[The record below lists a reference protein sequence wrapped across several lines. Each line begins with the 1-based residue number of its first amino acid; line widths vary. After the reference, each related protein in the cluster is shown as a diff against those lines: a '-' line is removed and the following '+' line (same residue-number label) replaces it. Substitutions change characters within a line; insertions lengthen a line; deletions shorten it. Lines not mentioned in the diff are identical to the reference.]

1 MVAPVGDHQSAQD
14 FDLARA
20 DPVRSVKVLTTGTVE
35 IHPQQVVGSMLPSYA
50 WIAGSRRWLPPRPIN
65 AYLIEHELGLVLFD
79 TGQDLASVTDPTYF
93 PGGVTG
99 WLYHRLARFHMRQAD
114 ALSAR
119 LAEAGYR
126 PSDVD
131 VAILSHLHE
140 DHIGGVGQLPTAQFL
155 VSETEWRSMFRPAP
169 ELRGILRRHI
179 DRPGLRVKALRFEP
193 MADMSL
199 APAGEAFDVMG
210 DGSLVLI
217 PTPGHTAGSMSLLVR
232 RLATPSLLLVGD
244 LTYELEVL
252 EAGRVPGI
260 GNRAS
265 LLSTTA
271 RVLALRERH
280 PGLVIL
286 PAHDPGAAARLRQAS
301 PQPHDS
307 PPARAAVG

>member
-1 MVAPVGDHQSAQD
+1 MITPFGDRRPANV
-14 FDLARA
+14 LGPTRA
-20 DPVRSVKVLTTGTVE
+20 DPVRSVNVLTTGTVE
-35 IHPQQVVGSMLPSYA
+35 IHPQQVVGSLLPSYA
-50 WIAGSRRWLPPRPIN
+50 WIAGSQRWLPPRPIN

-79 TGQDLASVTDPTYF
+79 TGQDLASVTDPAYF

-99 WLYHRLARFHMRQAD
+99 WLYGRLARFQLRPAD
-114 ALSAR
+114 ALPAR
-119 LAEAGYR
+119 LAEAGHQ

-131 VAILSHLHE
+131 LAILSHLHE
-140 DHIGGVGQLPTAQFL
+140 DHIGGVGQLPRAQFL

-179 DRPGLRVKALRFEP
+179 DRPGLPLKTLRFEP
-193 MADMSL
+193 IADPAL
-199 APAGEAFDVMG
+199 APAGGAFDVMG

-232 RLATPSLLLVGD
+232 RVATPPLLLVGD

-260 GNRAS
+260 GDRTS
-265 LLSTTA
+265 LRTSSAT
-271 RVLALRERH
+271 VLAIRQRH

-286 PAHDPGAAARLRQAS
+286 PAHDPGAAARLRQLNPRPDDAA
-301 PQPHDS
+301 
-307 PPARAAVG
+307 PAGAAVR